1 MTIAVNTRLLLKD
14 KLEGIGW
21 FTYQLFLRIVRQ
33 HPEHTFLFL
42 FDRKWSK
49 EFVFAENVIP
59 VKINPP
65 ARHPILWHWWFNVSV
80 PRVLKKYNVD
90 LFVSPDGYLSL
101 NTNVPSLQVIHDLNF
116 EHFPN
121 FVKENHAKYLRK
133 YFPMFARKATRI
145 ATVSEFSKN
154 DIIKTYDADEEKVDV
169 IYNAAHK
176 AYKKIS
182 NEERETIKNKY
193 SEGNEY
199 FVFVSAFNP
208 RKNITNTLSAFKLFK
223 EYNNTGH
230 KLLMVGEKQ
239 YWTKEMQEAYD
250 SCASDVILTGRL
262 NVEELSK
269 VMGSASVL
277 VYASKFEGFGIPI
290 IEAMKCGTPV
300 ITSNVSSMPEVA
312 LDAAMLVDP
321 NKPDEIA
328 NAMSEIISNSTLR
341 NELIEKGLKRSE
353 FFSWDKSAELLW
365 KSMLKILDDGKG

>member
-121 FVKENHAKYLRK
+121 FVK
-133 YFPMFARKATRI
+133 
-145 ATVSEFSKN
+145 
-154 DIIKTYDADEEKVDV
+154 
-169 IYNAAHK
+169 
-176 AYKKIS
+176 
-182 NEERETIKNKY
+182 
-193 SEGNEY
+193 
-199 FVFVSAFNP
+199 
-208 RKNITNTLSAFKLFK
+208 
-223 EYNNTGH
+223 
-230 KLLMVGEKQ
+230 
-239 YWTKEMQEAYD
+239 
-250 SCASDVILTGRL
+250 
-262 NVEELSK
+262 
-269 VMGSASVL
+269 
-277 VYASKFEGFGIPI
+277 
-290 IEAMKCGTPV
+290 
-300 ITSNVSSMPEVA
+300 
-312 LDAAMLVDP
+312 
-321 NKPDEIA
+321 
-328 NAMSEIISNSTLR
+328 
-341 NELIEKGLKRSE
+341 
-353 FFSWDKSAELLW
+353 
-365 KSMLKILDDGKG
+365 